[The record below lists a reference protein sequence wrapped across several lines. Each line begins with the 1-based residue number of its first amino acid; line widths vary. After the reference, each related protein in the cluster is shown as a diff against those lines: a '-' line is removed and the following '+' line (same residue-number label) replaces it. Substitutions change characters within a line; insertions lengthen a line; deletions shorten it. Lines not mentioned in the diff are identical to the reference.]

1 VPSGPFARP
10 FVYPIV
16 DADALRGRPV
26 AAAVRALAEGGAALV
41 QVRAKTLPDGALLGF
56 AREALA
62 AARAAG
68 LRLFVND
75 RADVARIAGADG
87 VHVGQEDLPPAA
99 CRTVL
104 GAGALVGLSTH
115 DLAQVSAAV
124 REPIDYLAVGPV
136 FPTRTKANPDP
147 VVGLDLVRR
156 ARDLWSGP
164 LVAIGGITA
173 ANAAEVVRA
182 GADGVAVI
190 SALLD
195 ADDLRDAVRRLQGAL
210 GGRA

>member
-1 VPSGPFARP
+1 
-10 FVYPIV
+10 
-16 DADALRGRPV
+16 
-26 AAAVRALAEGGAALV
+26 
-41 QVRAKTLPDGALLGF
+41 
-56 AREALA
+56 
-62 AARAAG
+62 
-68 LRLFVND
+68 
-75 RADVARIAGADG
+75 VARIAGADG

>member
-1 VPSGPFARP
+1 
-10 FVYPIV
+10 V

-41 QVRAKTLPDGALLGF
+41 QVRAKTRPDGALLGF

-68 LRLFVND
+68 LRLVVND
-75 RADVARIAGADG
+75 RADVARIAVADG

-147 VVGLDLVRR
+147 VAGLDLVRR

-195 ADDLRDAVRRLQGAL
+195 ADDLRDALRRLQGAL